1 MGRSRSLRALV
12 VDFAVHQLWRL
23 AKQRAKASLV
33 SDLREV
39 RPSSFPFV
47 TGDTFRSVSSVVAE
61 NGRLRTQTQLFPSPV
76 LFFEISGFVGEGE
89 EGANSSEAEKLINIV
104 AKFES
109 KPVVILHNGDFAP
122 PSATLSELAGLARHV
137 FCVNLAGS
145 SANISAIPIGLENA
159 YLQHNGSLKNYY
171 AFVETNRPRP
181 NLVFSSFA
189 VRNNPAVRGPIADVV
204 KNSRFHSNSER
215 LNPARYAAQL
225 AASKFVLSPPG
236 RGFDCHRTWEAIY
249 RGAVPV
255 VLRGSLAPEIVLD
268 SPIHEV
274 DSFEDFL
281 GQSDDVLDTLY
292 DSVRQRSRAKAFFP
306 YWLGEIEAAASA

>member
-61 NGRLRTQTQLFPSPV
+61 NSRLRPQTQLFPSPV
-76 LFFEISGFVGEGE
+76 LFYEISGFVAESE
-89 EGANSSEAEKLINIV
+89 AGANSLEAKKLVDIV
-104 AKFES
+104 DGFES

-122 PSATLSELAGLARHV
+122 SGATLLELAGLAKHV
-137 FCVNLAGS
+137 FCVNLVGS
-145 SANISAIPIGLENA
+145 YANISAIPIGLENA
-159 YLQHNGSLKNYY
+159 YRQHNGRLKNYHDL
-171 AFVETNRPRP
+171 VETNRPRP

-189 VRNNPAVRGPIADVV
+189 VRNNPVVRGPIADVV
-204 KNSRFHSNSER
+204 KNSRFHFNHER
-215 LNPARYAAQL
+215 LNPAQYAAQL

-255 VLRGSLAPEIVLD
+255 VLRGSLAPELVFD

-281 GQSDDVLDTLY
+281 GQPDDVLDTLY
-292 DSVRQRSRAKAFFP
+292 DSFRQCSRAKAFFP
-306 YWLGEIEAAASA
+306 YWLEKIEAAASA